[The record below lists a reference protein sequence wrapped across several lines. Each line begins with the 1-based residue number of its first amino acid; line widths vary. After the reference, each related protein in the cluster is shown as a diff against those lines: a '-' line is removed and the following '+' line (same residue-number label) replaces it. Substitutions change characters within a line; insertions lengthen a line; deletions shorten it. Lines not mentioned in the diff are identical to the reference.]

1 MQTNITVEK
10 AANNA
15 KVASRDRSL
24 QKRGHLPFILL
35 IGMVGAILFLDAVL
49 PLGGLWFETALLP
62 QLGAWTLLPTHLLFP
77 GWAVS
82 SLITSDQRTAPSVV
96 LGSEQVPFLLL
107 AFLLIFI
114 LYLVALRYLPRYLTN
129 CRYII
134 YSTLVLGFIY
144 ILIPVVTSPDVFSY
158 MSYARMGVIYHLNPL
173 TTLPIDIRNDPTYMH
188 IYWNTQP
195 SAYGPTWVG
204 ISCLLQWLV
213 LPFGAQRLLPLLMA
227 LRLFGLVAHL
237 SSTLLIWS
245 ISGHIQR
252 QLGQRDMQKR
262 ILATFAF
269 AWNPLLLLE
278 ACVNAHNDVALLLL
292 ILLAIWC
299 LVSQEQLTRRSS
311 IMAVAVFALATCLK
325 LNAVVLMPFVLIF
338 LWKWGMGRLDNNRGE
353 QGSGRLRSGR
363 PRGSPLHVEDMNS
376 VDNATP
382 TLGSGQRWSGRPR
395 ALVVALVLLA
405 VLPLIYNGLIVLLY
419 APFWQH
425 GAILNIFHANPT
437 TSRNINTPMEFL
449 FRLYNAVVARFG
461 QQHPPVDGSHAE
473 NVTHVLSIGL
483 FMVLYGW
490 LCWRVLRTAEM
501 LHTNASLISWLAL
514 AWFLYCALGTPW
526 FWPWYLV
533 TFFGLYA
540 IVAATSSTRIA
551 LFGFTITPLTF
562 SLLAL
567 SMLSIY
573 CFYAWNFDATFV
585 RGLPDFRWSY
595 LRGLWV
601 WGIPLLG
608 IRRVA
613 HTKSQPP
620 VLSKETAE

>member
-1 MQTNITVEK
+1 MQTKTSTENL
-10 AANNA
+10 A
-15 KVASRDRSL
+15 KNTRNRSL
-24 QKRGHLPFILL
+24 QKRGYLPLVLL
-35 IGMVGAILFLDAVL
+35 AGMIGAILFLDAVL
-49 PLGGLWFETALLP
+49 PLGGLWFHTALLP

-77 GWAVS
+77 GWALS
-82 SLITSDQRTAPSVV
+82 SIITSDRPVAPPVV
-96 LGSEQVPFLLL
+96 LGWEQVPFLLL

-114 LYLVALRYLPRYLTN
+114 LYLVALGYVPRYLTS
-129 CRYII
+129 CRSIV
-134 YSTLVLGFIY
+134 YSTLVLGLIY

-158 MSYARMGVIYHLNPL
+158 MSYARMGVLYHLNPL
-173 TTLPIDIRNDPTYMH
+173 TTLPIDIRNDPTYVH

-213 LPFGAQRLLPLLMA
+213 LPFGAQTLLPLLMT
-227 LRLFGLVAHL
+227 LRLFGLVTHL

-252 QLGQRDMQKR
+252 QQGPRDMQKR

-292 ILLAIWC
+292 ILLAIWL

-338 LWKWGMGRLDNNRGE
+338 LWKWGSGRHSRGE
-353 QGSGRLRSGR
+353 QGSGQLRSGR

-376 VDNATP
+376 VDDATD
-382 TLGSGQRWSGRPR
+382 TLGSGRPR
-395 ALVVALVLLA
+395 GGVVALVPLA
-405 VLPLIYNGLIVLLY
+405 VLPLIYIGLIVLLY

-437 TSRNINTPMEFL
+437 TSRNINTPVEFL
-449 FRLYNAVVARFG
+449 FRLYNGVEARFG
-461 QQHPPVDGSHAE
+461 SYHPPVNGSRAE
-473 NVTHVLSIGL
+473 MVTHVLSIGL
-483 FMVLYGW
+483 FVVLYGW
-490 LCWRVLRTAEM
+490 LCWQAIRKVYTLRTV
-501 LHTNASLISWLAL
+501 ASLVGWLAL
-514 AWFLYCALGTPW
+514 AWFVYCALGTSW
-526 FWPWYLV
+526 FWPWYMV

-540 IVAATSSTRIA
+540 VVAATSSTRIV
-551 LFGFTITPLTF
+551 LFGFTITPLTL
-562 SLLAL
+562 SLLAF
-567 SMLSIY
+567 SMLTIY

-585 RGLPDFRWSY
+585 RGLPDFSWSY
-595 LRGLWV
+595 LRGVWA

-613 HTKSQPP
+613 RVGSQPLAP
-620 VLSKETAE
+620 LSKETTR

>member
-1 MQTNITVEK
+1 MQMNITIEK
-10 AANNA
+10 SANNT

-35 IGMVGAILFLDAVL
+35 IGMMGAILFLDAVL

-77 GWAVS
+77 GWTVS
-82 SLITSDQRTAPSVV
+82 SFITSDQPRAPSVV

-114 LYLVALRYLPRYLTN
+114 LYLVALRYLPRYLTG
-129 CRYII
+129 CRYIV

-173 TTLPIDIRNDPTYMH
+173 TTLPIDIRNDPTYVH

-213 LPFGAQRLLPLLMA
+213 LPFGAQTLLPLLMI
-227 LRLFGLVAHL
+227 LRLFGLVTHL

-252 QLGQRDMQKR
+252 QQGRRDMQKR

-278 ACVNAHNDVALLLL
+278 ACVNAHNDVALVLL
-292 ILLAIWC
+292 ILLAIWL

-338 LWKWGMGRLDNNRGE
+338 LWKWGSGRHSRGE
-353 QGSGRLRSGR
+353 QGSGQLRSGR

-376 VDNATP
+376 VDDATD
-382 TLGSGQRWSGRPR
+382 TLGSGRPR
-395 ALVVALVLLA
+395 GGVVALVPLA
-405 VLPLIYNGLIVLLY
+405 VLPLIYIGLIVLLY

-437 TSRNINTPMEFL
+437 TSRNINTPIEFL
-449 FRLYNAVVARFG
+449 FRLYNGVVARFG
-461 QQHPPVDGSHAE
+461 QQHPPVNGSHAE

-483 FMVLYGW
+483 FMLLYGW
-490 LCWRVLRTAEM
+490 LCWRVLRTAQT

-514 AWFLYCALGTPW
+514 AWLLYCALGTPW

-540 IVAATSSTRIA
+540 IVAATSSNRIA
-551 LFGFTITPLTF
+551 LFGFTITPLTV

-595 LRGLWV
+595 LRGLWA

-613 HTKSQPP
+613 LTKSQPP
-620 VLSKETAE
+620 ALSKETAE